1 MTAKKVF
8 AFAGRKILKLFL
20 LIAAV
25 EVITFALMEASP
37 IDPVTAYVG
46 ASTSIGAEQRELIAE
61 KWGLNKPPLERFA
74 SWFQNILHGD
84 WGDSMI
90 YRRPVMQVVGQKFA
104 SSLVLMAVAWV
115 FSGLLGFFLGIAAG
129 MRENSTADRL
139 ISAYCHIL
147 ISTPAFWLGIF
158 LIIVFSVGG
167 TRNINLRNFARS
179 YFCWIFI
186 AIILIG
192 IMFAAGGTALVAEY
206 FRTFMQQ
213 I

>member
-1 MTAKKVF
+1 MNDNYIPDEY
-8 AFAGRKILKLFL
+8 R
-20 LIAAV
+20 
-25 EVITFALMEASP
+25 P
-37 IDPVTAYVG
+37 I
-46 ASTSIGAEQRELIAE
+46 SM
-61 KWGLNKPPLERFA
+61 
-74 SWFQNILHGD
+74 
-84 WGDSMI
+84 WGDFGYSI
-90 YRRPVMQVVGQKFA
+90 LFSIPLVG
-104 SSLVLMAVAWV
+104 
-115 FSGLLGFFLGIAAG
+115 
-129 MRENSTADRL
+129 L
-139 ISAYCHIL
+139 I
-147 ISTPAFWLGIF
+147 